1 MSEPGVADDGGLGR
15 LAELDYQA
23 WVDAFAG
30 SPNVTVVRTD
40 DVRYRTSPVPNDYL
54 NGVFGT
60 WFRPET
66 TDARISEVIAA
77 IAGDGRPFIWTV
89 WPSDTPDDL
98 RTRLLAA
105 GFEDDGSGPVMA
117 TELADVDLDADRPAG
132 LVIEPARTAADIAA
146 VTTFLFAPTDGPDP
160 GGAVC
165 ARTLQRFAAG
175 PEPTLRLFA
184 GRVDGEIVATSGL
197 STLTGVAGI
206 YAVTTAEAWRG
217 RGFGRALTLA
227 AMRAGAEAGMRTSVL
242 LASELGQPV
251 YRRIGFRE
259 VGDVAFLRWPGRTR
273 ERS

>member
-1 MSEPGVADDGGLGR
+1 MSEPGVADDGELGR

-30 SPNVTVVRTD
+30 SPDVTVVRTD
-40 DVRYRTSPVPNDYL
+40 NVRYRTSPVPDDYV

-60 WFRPET
+60 WFMPDS
-66 TDARISEVIAA
+66 TDAGIAEVIAA

-89 WPSDTPDDL
+89 WPSDTPADL
-98 RTRLLAA
+98 RARLLAA
-105 GFEDDGSGPVMA
+105 GFEDDGTGPVMA
-117 TELADVDLDADRPAG
+117 VELADVDLDAAPPAG
-132 LVIEPARTAADIAA
+132 LVVERAHTAAEIAA
-146 VTTFLFAPTDGPDP
+146 VTAFLFPPTDGADA
-160 GGAVC
+160 GAAVF
-165 ARTLQRFAAG
+165 ARTLQRFADGSA
-175 PEPTLRLFA
+175 PTLRLFA
-184 GRVDGEIVATSGL
+184 GRVGGEIVATSGL
-197 STLTGVAGI
+197 SILTGVAGI

-259 VGDVAFLRWPGRTR
+259 VGDVSFLRWPGRTR